1 MVELV
6 PEFDSQHCPNGGG
19 VDATS
24 KYISGKVRIT
34 ELSLFV

>member
-1 MVELV
+1 MELI
-6 PEFDSQHCPNGGG
+6 PEFDSQHCPDGGG
-19 VDATS
+19 VGATR